1 MNRTLKLII
10 ITALV
15 MMALPKVIAASA
27 GSGAMALMFILF
39 YAGYPA
45 YSAFIGWQAGKDIK
59 KMWFLPVLSAGL
71 FLLGAVLVFTPSE
84 KLFYIYA
91 AVYLVIGVLTMA
103 FSESK
108 ERRFCD
114 ENDDR

>member
-1 MNRTLKLII
+1 MNRTLKLTI
-10 ITALV
+10 ITVLV

-91 AVYLVIGVLTMA
+91 AVYLVIGLLAMA
-103 FSESK
+103 FAESK
-108 ERRFCD
+108 ERGSCD
-114 ENDDR
+114 ENNDR

>member
-59 KMWFLPVLSAGL
+59 KRWFLPMLSAGL
-71 FLLGAVLVFTPSE
+71 FLLGAVLIFTPSE
-84 KLFYIYA
+84 KWFYIYTV
-91 AVYLVIGVLTMA
+91 VYVGLGLLAMA
-103 FSESK
+103 LSESK
-108 ERRFCD
+108 ERGTGD
-114 ENDDR
+114 GKNDR

>member
-1 MNRTLKLII
+1 MNKILKLII

-59 KMWFLPVLSAGL
+59 EMWFLPVLSAGL

-91 AVYLVIGVLTMA
+91 AVYLVIGLLTMA
-103 FSESK
+103 FSDSK
-108 ERRFCD
+108 EKGTGD
-114 ENDDR
+114 ERDER